1 MYRGNV
7 FVALF
12 IVDWNKAGGVRRQ
25 AGRQGYNGFSL
36 SFAFWKSRDVHC
48 TTDMYTA
55 ADKTRLD

>member
-25 AGRQGYNGFSL
+25 AGKKAGRVITGS
-36 SFAFWKSRDVHC
+36 A
-48 TTDMYTA
+48 
-55 ADKTRLD
+55 